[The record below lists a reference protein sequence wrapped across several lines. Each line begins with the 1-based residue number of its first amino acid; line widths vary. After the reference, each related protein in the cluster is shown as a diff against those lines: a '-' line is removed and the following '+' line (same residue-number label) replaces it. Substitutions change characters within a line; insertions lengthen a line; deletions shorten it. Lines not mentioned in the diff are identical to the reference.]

1 MRGLFVL
8 GVCAISSV
16 ASANSLRCKPCTL
29 PILGSRVQVEGTIDD
44 APLAVHL
51 VGRAQI
57 FRVGAVELHDVSI
70 VARDRGAGIETCVA
84 GGVAGG
90 RLTACTRL
98 PPSLGGIEE
107 MHAADVRW
115 RLATGPVT
123 GHGTAHLAW
132 DRKGVRLER
141 GKIVLASEP
150 RTVGGVEI
158 GRATFAAD
166 VHGDLSHVALDL
178 DGELRV
184 AALDAGP
191 LHLRELDLP
200 LALHETGLV
209 ATPRTEWVA
218 HAGNATLD
226 LGSRV
231 AQLADPTVIIH
242 AATPFAWP
250 AFLREP
256 HRLAWTHI
264 TGLPI
269 AAGAGGFT
277 LEYPRITHAHV
288 AMLGGELSVVPFELG
303 TPDLA
308 IHAEGLAVADVVAL
322 ASGGRATGTG
332 VLDGNFI
339 LHHGKLGRAVFA
351 ARSPGTL
358 QLRDPLWPT
367 LLASI
372 EAGPALHRR
381 ILLAL
386 SDFAYDRW
394 TIDVQPPGGDP
405 ECNMVLHGHG
415 LRLAQELDLTFNV
428 RGLRELEN

>member
-1 MRGLFVL
+1 MRGLLVL
-8 GVCAISSV
+8 AVCAISSV

-29 PILGSRVQVEGTIDD
+29 PILGARVQVEGTIDD

-51 VGRAQI
+51 VGRTRI
-57 FRVGAVELHDVSI
+57 FRLGAVELHDVSI
-70 VARDRGAGIETCVA
+70 VAHDRGAGIDACVA

-115 RLATGPVT
+115 KLANGPVT

-132 DRKGVRLER
+132 DRGGVRLEH
-141 GKIVLASEP
+141 GKVALASSAH
-150 RTVGGVEI
+150 TIGGVAL
-158 GRATFAAD
+158 GPATFAAE
-166 VHGDLSHVALDL
+166 VNGDLSHLALEL
-178 DGELRV
+178 VGELRV

-200 LALHETGLV
+200 LAVHEAGLV
-209 ATPRTEWVA
+209 ATPRTVWVA
-218 HAGNATLD
+218 RVGSATLD
-226 LGSRV
+226 LGTRV
-231 AQLADPTVIIH
+231 AQLANPTLIVH
-242 AATPFAWP
+242 DATPFAWP
-250 AFLREP
+250 GFLAEP
-256 HRLAWTHI
+256 HRLAWTAVS
-264 TGLPI
+264 GLPI

-277 LEYPRITHAHV
+277 LQYPRITDAHV
-288 AMLGGELSVVPFELG
+288 AMLGGELRVVPFALG
-303 TPDLA
+303 APDLTV
-308 IHAEGLAVADVVAL
+308 HAEGLAVADVVAL

-332 VLDGNFI
+332 VLDGNFV
-339 LHHGKLGRAVFA
+339 LHRGSLGRAVFA
-351 ARSPGTL
+351 ARAPGAL
-358 QLRDPLWPT
+358 RLRDPLWPT

-394 TIDVQPPGGDP
+394 TIDVQPPGIDP
-405 ECNMVLHGHG
+405 DSTMVLHGHG
-415 LRLAQELDLTFNV
+415 LRLPQELDLTFNV